1 MNPPT
6 TSPKAVRAERIEHV
20 ADHLLGHVALL
31 TRLLIREVRGD
42 ISRTEAAVL
51 RTLTGGPRRITE
63 LADLEGLAQPTMTLL
78 VQRLEQRAWVERR
91 RHPEDGRVALISVTD
106 LGRATLEEFQG
117 QIRAVLR
124 THMYAMSDA
133 EVAALETATD
143 TLRSLLDAVQ
153 GGGVEIPAS

>member
-117 QIRAVLR
+117 QIRTVLR
-124 THMYAMSDA
+124 THMEAMSDDQ
-133 EVAALETATD
+133 VAALDTATD
-143 TLRSLLDAVQ
+143 SLRSLLDTVQ
-153 GGGVEIPAS
+153 GEASS

>member
-6 TSPKAVRAERIEHV
+6 TSPKAVRAERIEHI

-78 VQRLEQRAWVERR
+78 VQRLEQRGWVKRERD
-91 RHPEDGRVALISVTD
+91 PDDGRVVLVSLTD
-106 LGRATLEEFQG
+106 AGRTTLEGF
-117 QIRAVLR
+117 RAQVL
-124 THMYAMSDA
+124 
-133 EVAALETATD
+133 AAL
-143 TLRSLLDAVQ
+143 RSQLDAMPDE
-153 GGGVEIPAS
+153 EIA